1 MKENQKQH
9 ALQLGLI
16 YPNAAAMDVGSMEM
30 FVAMPV
36 KDGISEVK
44 TYKAYTEDMEQLGK
58 DLTAAGVNRIA
69 MEATGVYWMA
79 VYEMLEQQG
88 IAVTLVNA
96 RHFKNTEAQK
106 TDVKDCQWLQQLH
119 AHGLLRASHV
129 AEEKY
134 RQLRTYIHQRGVLQ
148 DQKADSL
155 NRIHKVLTQMNLK
168 VQHLLSDIE
177 GVSGMIILRQM
188 AAGIHE
194 PERILEKVDVSLL
207 KAQRSELV
215 KSLKGH
221 YKPHYIEVLRHQLK
235 MYDFVKQQM
244 RVFENLI
251 ENVLKELLPADPAG
265 RQPVIARKTTK
276 VRKNQYHFNLKEYL
290 KQITQVDLTAV
301 DGIDE
306 ITVLTV
312 LSITGLDLSK
322 WPTAE
327 HFASWLN
334 LAARPKKTGG
344 KIVGYEKRFTKNPA
358 TQAFRMAAQSLW
370 NSKTSLGYLYRRL
383 ALTKG
388 AKKAI
393 KAVARR
399 LAVIFYHMVRRKVD
413 YDPTI
418 VTENMEIQKEK
429 RIARIIKEAAKYGFK
444 LTPVPA
450 S

>member
-1 MKENQKQH
+1 
-9 ALQLGLI
+9 
-16 YPNAAAMDVGSMEM
+16 
-30 FVAMPV
+30 
-36 KDGISEVK
+36 
-44 TYKAYTEDMEQLGK
+44 
-58 DLTAAGVNRIA
+58 

-88 IAVTLVNA
+88 IAVTLVSA
-96 RHFKNTEAQK
+96 KHFKNTEAQK

-134 RQLRTYIHQRGVLQ
+134 RQLRTYIHERGVLQ
-148 DQKADSL
+148 DQKADCL

-177 GVSGMIILRQM
+177 GVSGMVILRQI
-188 AAGIHE
+188 AAGVQE

-207 KAQRSELV
+207 KAKRSELV

-221 YKPHYIEVLRHQLK
+221 YKPHYIEVLRHQLE
-235 MYDFVKQQM
+235 MYDFVKRQM
-244 RVFENLI
+244 RVFEKLI
-251 ENVLKELLPADPAG
+251 EDVLKELLPKDKEG
-265 RQPVIARKTTK
+265 NQPVMGRKTTK
-276 VRKNQYHFNLKEYL
+276 ARKNQYHFNLKEYL
-290 KQITQVDLTAV
+290 RHLTQVDLTAI
-301 DGIDE
+301 DGMDE

-312 LSITGLDLSK
+312 LSVTGLDLSK

-344 KIVGYEKRFTKNPA
+344 KIVGYEKRFTRNPA
-358 TQAFRMAAQSLW
+358 TQAFRMAAQSVW
-370 NSKTSLGYLYRRL
+370 NSKTPLGYLYRRL

-388 AKKAI
+388 SRKAI

-399 LAVIFYHMVRRKVD
+399 LSVIFYHMLRRKVD

-418 VTENMEIQKEK
+418 VSENIELQKAK
-429 RIARIIKEAAKYGFK
+429 RIARIIKDAAKYGYK

>member
-1 MKENQKQH
+1 MKENKKQP

-44 TYKAYTEDMEQLGK
+44 TYKAYTEDLEQLGK
-58 DLTAAGVNRIA
+58 ELTAAGVNRIA

-79 VYEMLEQQG
+79 VYEILEQRG
-88 IAVTLVNA
+88 INVTLVNA
-96 RHFKNTEAQK
+96 KHFKNTEAQK

-134 RQLRTYIHQRGVLQ
+134 RQLRTYIHERGILQ

-155 NRIHKVLTQMNLK
+155 NRIQKVLSQMNLK
-168 VQHLLSDIE
+168 VQHLISDIE
-177 GVSGMIILRQM
+177 GVSGMKILRQI

-194 PERILEKVDVSLL
+194 PEQILEMVDVHLL
-207 KAQRSELV
+207 KAKRSELV

-221 YKPHYIEVLRHQLK
+221 YKPHYIQVLRHQ
-235 MYDFVKQQM
+235 MEMCDFVKQQM
-244 RVFENLI
+244 LVFETLI
-251 ENVLKELLPADPAG
+251 ENVLKELLPKDEAG
-265 RQPVIARKTTK
+265 NAPIIGRKTMK
-276 VRKNQYHFNLKEYL
+276 ARKNQYHFNLKDYL
-290 KQITQVDLTAV
+290 KHITQVDLTAI
-301 DGIDE
+301 DGVEE
-306 ITVLTV
+306 ITVLNA
-312 LSITGLDLSK
+312 LSVTGLDLSK

-344 KIVGYEKRFTKNPA
+344 KIVGYEKRFTQNPA

-370 NSKTSLGYLYRRL
+370 NSKTPLGYLYRRL
-383 ALTKG
+383 ALVKG
-388 AKKAI
+388 SKKAI

-399 LAVIFYHMVRRKVD
+399 LAVIFYHMLRRKVD
-413 YDPTI
+413 YDPS
-418 VTENMEIQKEK
+418 VVVENIELQKVK
-429 RIARIIKEAAKYGFK
+429 RIARIIKEAAKYGYK
-444 LTPVPA
+444 LSPVPT

>member
-1 MKENQKQH
+1 MKENKKQP

-44 TYKAYTEDMEQLGK
+44 TYKAYTEDLEQLGK
-58 DLTAAGVNRIA
+58 ELTAAGVNRIA

-79 VYEMLEQQG
+79 VYEILEQRG
-88 IAVTLVNA
+88 IHVTLVNA
-96 RHFKNTEAQK
+96 KHFKNTEAQK

-134 RQLRTYIHQRGVLQ
+134 RQLRTYIHERGILQ

-155 NRIHKVLTQMNLK
+155 NRIQKVLSQMNLK
-168 VQHLLSDIE
+168 VQHLISDIE
-177 GVSGMIILRQM
+177 GVSGMKILRQI
-188 AAGIHE
+188 AAGIHD
-194 PERILEKVDVSLL
+194 PEQILEMVDVHLL
-207 KAQRSELV
+207 KAKRSELV

-221 YKPHYIEVLRHQLK
+221 YKPHYIQVLKHQLE
-235 MYDFVKQQM
+235 MCDFVKQQM
-244 RVFENLI
+244 LVFETLI
-251 ENVLKELLPADPAG
+251 ENVLKELLPKDEAG
-265 RQPVIARKTTK
+265 NSPVIGHKTMK
-276 VRKNQYHFNLKEYL
+276 ARKNQYHFNLKDYL
-290 KQITQVDLTAV
+290 KHITQVDLTAI
-301 DGIDE
+301 DGVEE
-306 ITVLTV
+306 ITVLNV
-312 LSITGLDLSK
+312 LSVTGLDLSK

-358 TQAFRMAAQSLW
+358 TQAFRIAAQSLW
-370 NSKTSLGYLYRRL
+370 NSKTPLGYLYRRL
-383 ALTKG
+383 AVIKG
-388 AKKAI
+388 SKKAI

-399 LAVIFYHMVRRKVD
+399 LAVIFYHMLRKKVE
-413 YDPTI
+413 YDSTI
-418 VTENMEIQKEK
+418 VAENIEIQKAK
-429 RIARIIKEAAKYGFK
+429 RIARIIKEAAKYGYK
-444 LTPVPA
+444 LSPVPA